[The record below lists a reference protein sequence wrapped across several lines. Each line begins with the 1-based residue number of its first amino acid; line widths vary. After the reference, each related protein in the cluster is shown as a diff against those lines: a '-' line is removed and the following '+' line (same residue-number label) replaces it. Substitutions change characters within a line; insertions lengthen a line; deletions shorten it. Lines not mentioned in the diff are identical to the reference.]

1 VPPEELKPQS
11 HAFSLLFKTWL
22 SSLSSTV
29 IGFTVSVAS
38 TVSEFFAL
46 DEKPALLTWNSRS
59 HIIRL
64 TAAKIQLRHRG
75 SNVLSFF
82 TNKKPPRVMGEEE
95 GRAVKSYLNYSRQR
109 A

>member
-1 VPPEELKPQS
+1 VPPQELKPQS

-46 DEKPALLTWNSRS
+46 DEKPALLTCNSRS

-64 TAAKIQLRHRG
+64 TAAKIQLRHLG
-75 SNVLSFF
+75 SNVVSFF
-82 TNKKPPRVMGEEE
+82 TNKKPLERWVKK
-95 GRAVKSYLNYSRQR
+95 RAALLNRT
-109 A
+109 